1 MAMMGPRQSGQ
12 VAVTAAPAQRGM
24 QARQNVCQ
32 QELMADS
39 MARVLPTGLNIS
51 GAAGSVPRCHI
62 VLPTASRAAAM
73 EPLSL
78 SQLLDLSF
86 ATPDPAAVNFT
97 VLRRLLQALLRQLG
111 LLDLPAPE
119 RGHGPSP
126 LLVGG
131 QPAEAQPGLER
142 RGDTAQGTGQQPRE
156 PGEQL
161 PRKEPLL
168 QGTVSSP
175 QVASLAAALGQLQQ
189 QVEANESG
197 IAKVEALAGALG
209 QLQQRV
215 EANESGI
222 AKVEALAG
230 GLGQLQQR
238 VEANESGIAK
248 VEALAGGLGQ
258 LQQRVE
264 ANESGIAKD
273 LLEEMGGVRAAQS
286 RMAEDICTIQVA
298 LGLGTLQDAAGRLP
312 GLHDQATLGSDAQGS
327 GGQAALAECPRSD
340 VDIPRGTSSG
350 PAPMGPGTWPA
361 PRTGTGSPGTQAG
374 TLGGQE
380 GTPEKRA
387 GAPSDRRGTSDGS
400 TTAPGVQPGAPV
412 SQTPTPGVQPGAP
425 VSQTPTPGVQPG
437 APGSQTPSPGV
448 QPGAPGSQTPSP
460 VVQPGAPGS
469 QTSTLQV
476 QPGAPVSQTPTP
488 GVQPGA
494 PGSQTPTLGVQPGAP
509 VSQTPTL
516 GVQPGAPG
524 SQTPS
529 PGVQPGAPGSQ
540 TPTPGV
546 QPGAPVNQTPTPG
559 VQPGAPGS
567 QTPSPG
573 MQPGAPGSQTPSPGM
588 QPGAPGSQSTALGM
602 QPGSPIS
609 QTRTPGMQP
618 GTETTTLGVRPESP
632 GSQTTAPGVQPG
644 APGSQSTA
652 LGMQQGSPISQTRT
666 PGMQPG
672 TETTTLGVRPGSP
685 GSQTTTLGLQ
695 PGTPST
701 ETTAPAMQAVS
712 PGSQEGGGGFLPR
725 TPSRGSSRASSDSVE
740 TVEALHQ
747 IGQLSHLCATLK
759 EQVAQLEAKKSDR
772 GELEQLRLLF
782 PEGDQESIA
791 SVLAKL
797 QGRVSSLQG
806 RVSSL
811 QGLASELQGL
821 ASELQGE
828 KEKTRQLEDALA
840 KLGVAG
846 AERRA
851 DGSDQLSL
859 RLGSMLQEVK
869 RELGQQQEVAKATLE
884 QLVTKTARQLQEQLD
899 ELRAMVG
906 SAGQEQAGEWAGVQ
920 AACPTCSG
928 DSGARVAK
936 LLRRYEE
943 LQELVESVLRQAMGK
958 AARQLPGRRQKQDEE
973 RLRRIQASIVQ
984 VQEHCEQLSSITG
997 NLQDDRQKQQR
1008 DIEALFRS
1016 LERLQEEKADKEEL
1030 LLGIDVKADKAALN
1044 GKVSRSQFEA
1054 SMERLQELIQEV
1066 QSRVMGQEQGWQQV
1080 QHQLWEELGSKLDR
1094 LELGPF
1100 RQQLDERWKSALAQ
1114 LKEKLLLTEVD
1125 DAAGMKK
1132 QLLPDYQCLS
1142 CDRPLR
1148 VQTPGPHIVAMP
1160 ALPPLTPH
1168 LAEHPWPVVELEQ
1181 PQQPGHREQAAERVY
1196 PRVPRQCGGQHTLTA
1211 PLQHAPRL
1219 QPRPPGTPRLL
1230 QPLTMLPSKHD
1241 QTQLLGRDGHVY
1253 QGRRDEQLPPPAGQ
1267 DGPAAPPQHR
1277 PRSCDGRL
1285 RRAPRLLPPLR
1296 PPRDGAGAPAAGRG
1310 WESPAEDPP
1319 ARPPS
1324 RRESGPGQR

>member
-1 MAMMGPRQSGQ
+1 
-12 VAVTAAPAQRGM
+12 
-24 QARQNVCQ
+24 
-32 QELMADS
+32 
-39 MARVLPTGLNIS
+39 
-51 GAAGSVPRCHI
+51 
-62 VLPTASRAAAM
+62 M
-73 EPLSL
+73 EQLSL

-97 VLRRLLQALLRQLG
+97 MLRCLLQALLRHLG

-131 QPAEAQPGLER
+131 QPAETQPGPER
-142 RGDTAQGTGQQPRE
+142 RGDMAQGTGQQPRE

-161 PRKEPLL
+161 PRKEP
-168 QGTVSSP
+168 P
-175 QVASLAAALGQLQQ
+175 QVASLAASLGAALGQLQQ
-189 QVEANESG
+189 QVESNESG
-197 IAKVEALAGALG
+197 IAKARAVS
-209 QLQQRV
+209 Q
-215 EANESGI
+215 
-222 AKVEALAG
+222 
-230 GLGQLQQR
+230 
-238 VEANESGIAK
+238 
-248 VEALAGGLGQ
+248 
-258 LQQRVE
+258 
-264 ANESGIAKD
+264 D

-286 RMAEDICTIQVA
+286 RMAEDIRTIQEA
-298 LGLGTLQDAAGRLP
+298 LGLGTLQDAAGRLL
-312 GLHDQATLGSDAQGS
+312 GLHDQVMLGSDAQGS
-327 GGQAALAECPRSD
+327 GGQAALAECPQSD
-340 VDIPRGTSSG
+340 VDIPCGTSSG
-350 PAPMGPGTWPA
+350 PAPTGPGTWPA

-380 GTPEKRA
+380 GTAEKRA
-387 GAPSDRRGTSDGS
+387 GDPSDRRGTSDGS

-437 APGSQTPSPGV
+437 APGSQTAAPGV
-448 QPGAPGSQTPSP
+448 
-460 VVQPGAPGS
+460 
-469 QTSTLQV
+469 
-476 QPGAPVSQTPTP
+476 
-488 GVQPGA
+488 
-494 PGSQTPTLGVQPGAP
+494 
-509 VSQTPTL
+509 
-516 GVQPGAPG
+516 
-524 SQTPS
+524 
-529 PGVQPGAPGSQ
+529 
-540 TPTPGV
+540 
-546 QPGAPVNQTPTPG
+546 
-559 VQPGAPGS
+559 
-567 QTPSPG
+567 
-573 MQPGAPGSQTPSPGM
+573 

-618 GTETTTLGVRPESP
+618 GTETTTLGVRPGSP

-644 APGSQSTA
+644 APGTGNS
-652 LGMQQGSPISQTRT
+652 
-666 PGMQPG
+666 
-672 TETTTLGVRPGSP
+672 
-685 GSQTTTLGLQ
+685 TLGLQ

-701 ETTAPAMQAVS
+701 ETTTPAMQAVS
-712 PGSQEGGGGFLPR
+712 PGSQEGEGGFLPR
-725 TPSRGSSRASSDSVE
+725 PPSRGSSRASSHSVE

-747 IGQLSHLCATLK
+747 IGQLSHLCAALK

-791 SVLAKL
+791 SVLAEL
-797 QGRVSSLQG
+797 QGRVSS
-806 RVSSL
+806 
-811 QGLASELQGL
+811 LQGL

-859 RLGSMLQEVK
+859 RLGSVLQEVK
-869 RELGQQQEVAKATLE
+869 WELGQQQEVAKATLE

-906 SAGQEQAGEWAGVQ
+906 STGQEWAGVQ
-920 AACPTCSG
+920 AACPTCCG
-928 DSGARVAK
+928 DSGAHVAK

-943 LQELVESVLRQAMGK
+943 LQELVESVSRQAMGK
-958 AARQLPGRRQKQDEE
+958 AARQLPGRRQQDEE
-973 RLRRIQASIVQ
+973 RLRHIQASIVQ

-997 NLQDDRQKQQR
+997 SLQDDRQKQQR
-1008 DIEALFRS
+1008 DIEALFHS

-1066 QSRVMGQEQGWQQV
+1066 QSRVTGQEQGWQQV
-1080 QHQLWEELGSKLDR
+1080 QRQLWEELGSKLDR

-1132 QLLPDYQCLS
+1132 QLLPDFQCLS

-1219 QPRPPGTPRLL
+1219 QPRPPGAPRLL
-1230 QPLTMLPSKHD
+1230 QPLTVLPSKHD

-1253 QGRRDEQLPPPAGQ
+1253 RGRRDEQLPLPAGQ